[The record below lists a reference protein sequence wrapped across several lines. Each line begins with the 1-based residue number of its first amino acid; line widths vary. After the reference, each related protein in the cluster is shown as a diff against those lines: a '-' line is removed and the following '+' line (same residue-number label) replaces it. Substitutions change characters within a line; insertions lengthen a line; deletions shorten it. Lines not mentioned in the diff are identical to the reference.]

1 MFRGWPAEAVQFF
14 EELEA
19 DNSKPFWEAHKHVYE
34 RAVRGPTEE
43 LLAEL
48 APEFGPGRIFRPYRD
63 VRFSPDKTPYKTNI
77 AATVGE
83 VGYVA
88 LSAEELRVG
97 GGMVHLAPDQLDRY
111 RRAVDDETTGT
122 ALESAVDELR
132 AAGHEAGPYEAL
144 KTAPRGYAKDH
155 PRVELLR
162 AKGLVAWHA
171 WPVGRWLGTATA
183 KDRVVDLLRA
193 VGPVTAWLA
202 EHVGPAAE
210 DGPPGR
216 RR

>member
-1 MFRGWPAEAVQFF
+1 VFRGWPPEAVQFF

-34 RAVRGPTEE
+34 RAVRSPMEE

-83 VGYVA
+83 AGYVH

-111 RRAVDDETTGT
+111 RRAVDDDRTGA
-122 ALESAVDELR
+122 ALQSAVADLR
-132 AAGHEAGPYEAL
+132 AAGHEAGPFEAL
-144 KTAPRGYAKDH
+144 KTAPRGYARDH
-155 PRVELLR
+155 PRVDLLR
-162 AKGLVAWHA
+162 AKGFVAWHA
-171 WPVGRWLGTATA
+171 WPVGRWLEKATA
-183 KDRVVDLLRA
+183 KDRIVELLRA
-193 VGPVTAWLA
+193 VAPVTTWLT
-202 EHVGPAAE
+202 EHVGPPAE
-210 DGPPGR
+210 GGDR
-216 RR
+216 RRR